1 MNIGIILWSQTGNTY
16 LVAKKIKE
24 TLDAAGH
31 SVNIERIKI
40 AGEFKPGKKDI
51 QFVTLPGVAHYDG
64 IVFGAPVQ
72 AISLSRVMTQHLK
85 QLPSLKNKKVALY
98 VTKQLRFNWTGGN
111 QAINKMKKNLHIQGW
126 NNIWI
131 RHSNLEQS
139 RPGTDDRRDR
149 RTHTQVVLSLQAQGQ
164 R

>member
-16 LVAKKIKE
+16 SVAEKIKE
-24 TLDAAGH
+24 KLDAAGH

-51 QFVTLPGVAHYDG
+51 QFETLPDVAQYDR

-72 AISLSRVMTQHLK
+72 AFSLSQVMTRYLK

-98 VTKQLRFNWTGGN
+98 LTKQLRFNWTGGN
-111 QAINKMKKNLHIQGW
+111 QAINKMKKFCTSKDGTICGSGIV
-126 NNIWI
+126 IWSSPN
-131 RHSNLEQS
+131 REQMIAEVAERIS
-139 RPGTDDRRDR
+139 K
-149 RTHTQVVLSLQAQGQ
+149 LF
-164 R
+164 